1 MTTASH
7 SRRWT
12 LGAALAGMAAV
23 TASPAAA
30 QTRWVMASPYPDANY
45 HTRNIRTFLEEIERA
60 SAGRLATQLHSNA
73 ALLPG
78 PQIKRGAQQGQIQLG
93 EVLLSAYGNE
103 DSFFE
108 ADSVPFLA
116 DTWEASAALDAASQ
130 PFIRARLERQ
140 GLTLLYMVPWPSQGF
155 YTRTE
160 IRSVEDLRGTR
171 FRSYNNL
178 TVRMAELMG
187 AQPTTVQVAEVPQA
201 FAANVINVMFTSAQT
216 GVDTSAWDY
225 ARVFTDV
232 GGMRARNAVFVNSR
246 ALAALDEPLRN
257 AIREAATRAAARGLE
272 GARAAERDM
281 VERLRAQGMTIATP
295 TPQFMTQLREIGTR
309 QTQEWV
315 QRAGPEGQQMVERF
329 QAAMRR

>member
-1 MTTASH
+1 MTGMPG
-7 SRRWT
+7 RRGI
-12 LGAALAGMAAV
+12 LAAGLAGAAIGRANPAV
-23 TASPAAA
+23 A

-45 HTRNIRTFLEEIERA
+45 HTRNIRAFLEEIERA
-60 SAGRLATQLHSNA
+60 SSGRLSAQLHSNA
-73 ALLPG
+73 SLLPG
-78 PQIKRGAQQGQIQLG
+78 PQIKRGVQQGQIQLG

-103 DSFFE
+103 DPFFE
-108 ADSVPFLA
+108 ADGVPFLA
-116 DTWEASAALDAASQ
+116 DTWEASAALDTATQ
-130 PFIRARLERQ
+130 PFIRARMERQ
-140 GLTLLYMVPWPSQGF
+140 GLTLLYMVPWPSQAF

-160 IRSVEDLRGTR
+160 IRGVEDLRGTR
-171 FRSYNNL
+171 FRTYNNL

-246 ALAALDEPLRN
+246 AFAALDEPLRN

-281 VERLRAQGMTIATP
+281 VERLRAQGMTISTP
-295 TPQFMTQLREIGTR
+295 TPQFLAQLREIGAR
-309 QTQEWV
+309 QTQEWS
-315 QRAGPEGQQMVERF
+315 QRAGPEGQQMLERF